1 MNQKQKELS
10 LISAGTTVR
19 NPDRLIN
26 FFKSLIGILEGK
38 IYSKEIQ
45 HDIQTVLI
53 QTRDYGYG
61 SNQFYNTLDR
71 KHIELLE
78 NGRPLSFNE
87 AKEIYW
93 KKMENYKIKDGIRGR
108 TSISPLNKFGFF
120 YTQIGHE
127 ILASEI
133 GKKYLNK
140 EISETLFFQKVLLKW
155 QFGNTTDNEYKNEDG
170 YNIKPFVAFLHL
182 ISKLNKKLKDSG
194 KKPIGISTL
203 EFDLFIPTLINYE
216 DIPNF
221 VENIINFREKFLQ
234 QKTVSDKNK
243 FISKFHEDLI
253 YKFNIKDKGK
263 KKFINNL
270 SEYGQNNLLL
280 YYLKTDLIELR
291 GANNYIDIKR
301 DIEGNYIDA
310 VDEICEKISPAVENF
325 TSPIDEFKNF
335 NKEIEPPLSFLN
347 LETKQD
353 EAKKINLY
361 LESEGIKDLK
371 TLDDLDG
378 NIDRYNEYL
387 DQKVNQ
393 NKIEKFENKVWTDK
407 DISNSINGFLNIKSF
422 DGLKWIEYER
432 LSYWSMLQLDD
443 HKLIKP
449 NFPINEEGF
458 PKKKGAPGIP
468 DVECF
473 YENYSLILEVTLKT
487 DHNQWQD
494 ETTSIFEHLE
504 EFIERSETKENF
516 CLFIAPALHSRAAK
530 AYWQANKHGF
540 GSDNKLGVIPLK
552 HDQFCKILKLQSEQ
566 LKINKKITSS
576 RMLKFYKD
584 IHFQANQINNYVEW
598 LNIIDTSLNNFISEY

>member
-26 FFKSLIGILEGK
+26 FFKSLLGILEGK

-71 KHIELLE
+71 NHIELLE

-108 TSISPLNKFGFF
+108 ASISSLNKFGFL

-221 VENIINFREKFLQ
+221 VENIINFREKFSQ
-234 QKTVSDKNK
+234 QKTVSDRNK

-301 DIEGNYIDA
+301 DIEGNYIDS
-310 VDEICEKISPAVENF
+310 VDEICEKISPAVDNF
-325 TSPIDEFKNF
+325 TSQIDEFKNF

-361 LESEGIKDLK
+361 LESEGIKNLK

-387 DQKVNQ
+387 DQRVNQ
-393 NKIEKFENKVWTDK
+393 NKIEKFENKIWTDK

-449 NFPINEEGF
+449 NFPINEEGY

-552 HDQFCKILKLQSEQ
+552 QDQFCKILKLQSEQ
-566 LKINKKITSS
+566 LKINKKINSS

-584 IHFQANQINNYVEW
+584 IHSQANQINNYIEW

>member
-1 MNQKQKELS
+1 M
-10 LISAGTTVR
+10 
-19 NPDRLIN
+19 
-26 FFKSLIGILEGK
+26 
-38 IYSKEIQ
+38 
-45 HDIQTVLI
+45 
-53 QTRDYGYG
+53 
-61 SNQFYNTLDR
+61 
-71 KHIELLE
+71 
-78 NGRPLSFNE
+78 
-87 AKEIYW
+87 
-93 KKMENYKIKDGIRGR
+93 
-108 TSISPLNKFGFF
+108 
-120 YTQIGHE
+120 
-127 ILASEI
+127 
-133 GKKYLNK
+133 
-140 EISETLFFQKVLLKW
+140 
-155 QFGNTTDNEYKNEDG
+155 
-170 YNIKPFVAFLHL
+170 
-182 ISKLNKKLKDSG
+182 
-194 KKPIGISTL
+194 
-203 EFDLFIPTLINYE
+203 
-216 DIPNF
+216 
-221 VENIINFREKFLQ
+221 
-234 QKTVSDKNK
+234 
-243 FISKFHEDLI
+243 
-253 YKFNIKDKGK
+253 
-263 KKFINNL
+263 
-270 SEYGQNNLLL
+270 
-280 YYLKTDLIELR
+280 
-291 GANNYIDIKR
+291 
-301 DIEGNYIDA
+301 
-310 VDEICEKISPAVENF
+310 
-325 TSPIDEFKNF
+325 
-335 NKEIEPPLSFLN
+335 
-347 LETKQD
+347 
-353 EAKKINLY
+353 
-361 LESEGIKDLK
+361 ESEGIKDLK

-407 DISNSINGFLNIKSF
+407 DITNSINGFLNIKSF

-504 EFIERSETKENF
+504 EFIERSGTKENF

-566 LKINKKITSS
+566 LKVNKKISSS

>member
-1 MNQKQKELS
+1 MTKELK
-10 LISAGTTVR
+10 LISAGTTIR

-26 FFKSLIGILEGK
+26 FFKSLIKVLEGK
-38 IYSKEIQ
+38 IYTKKIE

-61 SNQFYNTLDR
+61 SKQFYNTLDTN
-71 KHIELLE
+71 HVDLLE
-78 NGRPLSFNE
+78 SDRPLSFNE

-93 KKMENYKIKDGIRGR
+93 KKMENYIIKDGIRGR

-120 YTQIGHE
+120 YTQRDHKI
-127 ILASEI
+127 IASEI
-133 GKKYLNK
+133 GKKFLNK
-140 EISETLFFQKVLLKW
+140 KISETLFFQKILLKW
-155 QFGNTTDNEYKNEDG
+155 QFGNNTDHEYKNKDG

-182 ISKLNKKLKDSG
+182 ISKLNKRIVKIG

-203 EFDLFIPTLINYE
+203 EFDLFVPTLINYQN
-216 DIPNF
+216 IPESI
-221 VENIINFREKFLQ
+221 ENIIDFREQYSNKN
-234 QKTVSDKNK
+234 TISDKNK
-243 FISKFHEDLI
+243 VISKFYNLLVT
-253 YKFNIKDKGK
+253 KFNISDAYK
-263 KKFINNL
+263 KNFIKNL

-301 DIEGNYIDA
+301 NIDGNYIDA
-310 VDEICEKISPAVENF
+310 VDEICEKISPKVENF
-325 TSPIDEFKNF
+325 SSSFTEFKKF
-335 NKEIEPPLSFLN
+335 NKEIEPSLLFLD
-347 LETKQD
+347 LESKEN
-353 EAKKINLY
+353 EAKRVNLY
-361 LESEGIKDLK
+361 LENEGIKDLK

-393 NKIEKFENKVWTDK
+393 NKIEKFENKVWTDQ
-407 DISNSINGFLNIKSF
+407 DVLNSINGFLNIKSF

-443 HKLIKP
+443 HKMIKP

-458 PKKKGAPGIP
+458 PKKKGPPGIP
-468 DVECF
+468 DIECF

-494 ETTSIFEHLE
+494 ETTSIFDHLE
-504 EFIERSETKENF
+504 EFIERSETEENF

-530 AYWQANKHGF
+530 AYWQVNKNGF

-552 HDQFCKILKLQSEQ
+552 HEQFCKILKLQSEQ
-566 LKINKKITSS
+566 LKINEKITSL
-576 RMLKFYKD
+576 RMLKFYKE
-584 IHFQANQINNYVEW
+584 IHAQANLIDNYVEW
-598 LNIIDTSLNNFISEY
+598 LDKIDTSLNNLISEY